1 MIFIRNRL
9 RKCWDDFLFDNIF
22 AMKKLLGAFVF
33 LFSLNVL
40 AQEVKEVE
48 IEGLMFQSMT
58 QSDLTVA
65 VNVQKIN
72 ELGKYYALN
81 MQLVN
86 ASGAPVQVNSYD
98 DINMT
103 IVQGNGRDVQEVPV
117 KLLTR
122 EGYLQAIEA
131 RLQKTR
137 RMSALAATLSVAE
150 TAAKPESDVVDVLID
165 VKSEAR
171 AQEDL
176 NEMLS
181 YEDDEL
187 TQGYLTPC
195 VLAAGETKLGY
206 LMFERQKGKILHI
219 TVVIDGRSYRFV
231 WK

>member
-1 MIFIRNRL
+1 
-9 RKCWDDFLFDNIF
+9 
-22 AMKKLLGAFVF
+22 MKKLLSAFVF

-58 QSDLTVA
+58 QSDVSVA

-86 ASGAPVQVNSYD
+86 ASGAPVQIDSYD
-98 DINMT
+98 NIKMT
-103 IVQGNGRDVQEVPV
+103 MLQGHGQDAQELPV
-117 KLLTR
+117 KMFTR

-137 RMSALAATLSVAE
+137 RVSALASTLSVAE
-150 TAAKPESDVVDVLID
+150 TAANPESDVVDVLIE
-165 VKSEAR
+165 VKSEAKE
-171 AQEDL
+171 QENL

-181 YEDDEL
+181 YEDEEL

-206 LMFERQKGKILHI
+206 LMFERQKGKVLHI
-219 TVVIDGRSYRFV
+219 TVNIDGRSYQFV

>member
-1 MIFIRNRL
+1 MKRL
-9 RKCWDDFLFDNIF
+9 VIAF
-22 AMKKLLGAFVF
+22 AF

-40 AQEVKEVE
+40 AQEIKEVE
-48 IEGLMFQSMT
+48 IEGMMFQSLT
-58 QSDLTVA
+58 QSDLTLA

-81 MQLVN
+81 MQWVN
-86 ASGAPVQVNSYD
+86 ASGTPILIDSYD
-98 DINMT
+98 DIKMT
-103 IVQGNGRDVQEVPV
+103 MLQGNGQDAQELPI
-117 KLLTR
+117 KMYTR

-137 RMSALAATLSVAE
+137 RMSALASTLSVAE
-150 TAAKPESDVVDVLID
+150 TAANPESDVLDVLID

-176 NEMLS
+176 NEMLA

-195 VLAAGETKLGY
+195 VLATGESKLGY
-206 LMFERQKGKILHI
+206 LMFERQKGKVLHI
-219 TVVIDGRSYRFV
+219 TVEVDGRSYQFV

>member
-1 MIFIRNRL
+1 MKRL
-9 RKCWDDFLFDNIF
+9 VIAFAFLFP
-22 AMKKLLGAFVF
+22 
-33 LFSLNVL
+33 LNVL
-40 AQEVKEVE
+40 AQEIKEVE
-48 IEGLMFQSMT
+48 IEGMMFQSMT

-81 MQLVN
+81 MQWVN
-86 ASGAPVQVNSYD
+86 ASGTPVQIDSYD
-98 DINMT
+98 NINMT

-137 RMSALAATLSVAE
+137 RVSALASTLSVAE
-150 TAAKPESDVVDVLID
+150 TAANPESDVLDVLID

-171 AQEDL
+171 SQEDL
-176 NEMLS
+176 NEMLA
-181 YEDDEL
+181 YEDNEL

-206 LMFERQKGKILHI
+206 LMFERQKGKVLHI
-219 TVVIDGRSYRFV
+219 TVKVDGRSYQFV

>member
-1 MIFIRNRL
+1 MKRL
-9 RKCWDDFLFDNIF
+9 VIAFAFLFP
-22 AMKKLLGAFVF
+22 
-33 LFSLNVL
+33 LNVL
-40 AQEVKEVE
+40 AQEIKEVE
-48 IEGLMFQSMT
+48 IEGMMFQSMT

-81 MQLVN
+81 MQWVN
-86 ASGAPVQVNSYD
+86 ASGTPVQIDSYD
-98 DINMT
+98 NINMT

-137 RMSALAATLSVAE
+137 RVSALASTLSVAE
-150 TAAKPESDVVDVLID
+150 TAANPESDVLDVLID

-176 NEMLS
+176 NEMLA
-181 YEDDEL
+181 YEDNDL

-206 LMFERQKGKILHI
+206 LMFERQKGKVLHI
-219 TVVIDGRSYRFV
+219 TVKVDGRSYQFV

>member
-1 MIFIRNRL
+1 MKRL
-9 RKCWDDFLFDNIF
+9 VIAF
-22 AMKKLLGAFVF
+22 AF

-40 AQEVKEVE
+40 AQEIKEVE
-48 IEGLMFQSMT
+48 IEGMMFQSMT

-81 MQLVN
+81 MQWVN
-86 ASGAPVQVNSYD
+86 ASGAPVQIDSYD
-98 DINMT
+98 NINMT
-103 IVQGNGRDVQEVPV
+103 IVQGNGQDAQELPV
-117 KLLTR
+117 KMYTR

-137 RMSALAATLSVAE
+137 RMSALASTLSVAE
-150 TAAKPESDVVDVLID
+150 TAANPESDVLDVLID

-176 NEMLS
+176 NEMLA
-181 YEDDEL
+181 YEDNEM
-187 TQGYLTPC
+187 TEGYLTPC

-206 LMFERQKGKILHI
+206 LMFERQKGKVLRISI
-219 TVVIDGRSYRFV
+219 SIEGRSYQFT

>member
-1 MIFIRNRL
+1 MKRL
-9 RKCWDDFLFDNIF
+9 VIAF
-22 AMKKLLGAFVF
+22 AF
-33 LFSLNVL
+33 LFSLNVQ
-40 AQEVKEVE
+40 AQEIKEVE
-48 IEGLMFQSMT
+48 IEGMMFQSMT
-58 QSDLTVA
+58 QSDVSVA

-81 MQLVN
+81 MQWVN
-86 ASGAPVQVNSYD
+86 ASGAPIQIDSYD

-103 IVQGNGRDVQEVPV
+103 IVQGNGRDAQEVPV

-137 RMSALAATLSVAE
+137 RMSALASTLSVAE
-150 TAAKPESDVVDVLID
+150 TAANPESDVLDVLID
-165 VKSEAR
+165 VKAEAKE
-171 AQEDL
+171 QENL
-176 NEMLS
+176 NEMLA

-206 LMFERQKGKILHI
+206 LMFERQ
-219 TVVIDGRSYRFV
+219 
-231 WK
+231 